1 LERPWTRQRIR
12 PFSNLGYGYQW
23 WTADVGA
30 HHVEFAWGHGG
41 QLIVLVDELDM
52 VVVTTA
58 DPLRNMPPGDEPW
71 KLEKSIIVTVGKF
84 IDTLPSE

>member
-1 LERPWTRQRIR
+1 
-12 PFSNLGYGYQW
+12 
-23 WTADVGA
+23 
-30 HHVEFAWGHGG
+30 
-41 QLIVLVDELDM
+41 LIVLVDELDM